1 MRYCETPR
9 RFHGK
14 PDRKRLTTISSAT
27 QAAAQRSVHHVR
39 CHQFVV
45 MNSFVAAPQACSAQ
59 NLFPGNN
66 LQQSQTQAARYK
78 ARYAL
83 SATQPTTA
91 PAGNGMNS
99 SQ

>member
-1 MRYCETPR
+1 MRYCETAR
-9 RFHGK
+9 RFQGK

-27 QAAAQRSVHHVR
+27 QAAAQRRAHHVR
-39 CHQFVV
+39 CHQFVLR
-45 MNSFVAAPQACSAQ
+45 NSFVAAPQACSAQ
-59 NLFPGNN
+59 NLLPGNN

-83 SATQPTTA
+83 SASQPATA
-91 PAGNGMNS
+91 PAGKGMNN